1 MTAEKR
7 EASYIIDGKL
17 EKALAQIELNLILLE
32 VYLKVCMLQKSPFLH
47 LCKLL
52 TGQMLLVGY
61 KGFEV
66 GHEHLGGF
74 LREDDRD
81 RAEDTHDYVCLWHL
95 GTDKYVLEGYS
106 SLLFALL

>member
-32 VYLKVCMLQKSPFLH
+32 IYLKVCMLQKSPLLH

-52 TGQMLLVGY
+52 TG
-61 KGFEV
+61 
-66 GHEHLGGF
+66 
-74 LREDDRD
+74 
-81 RAEDTHDYVCLWHL
+81 
-95 GTDKYVLEGYS
+95 
-106 SLLFALL
+106 